1 MPKIKTRRSVLKR
14 YKKTGTGKFLRK
26 KSCNSH
32 LLTKK
37 SSARKRKLSRKDTLS
52 KGESKKLEIMMPY

>member
-1 MPKIKTRRSVLKR
+1 MPKIKTRRAVLKR

-26 KSCNSH
+26 KSGKSH

-37 SSARKRKLSRKDTLS
+37 SSALKRKLSAKKCLS
-52 KGESKKLEIMMPY
+52 KGESAKLLVMMPY

>member
-26 KSCNSH
+26 KSGKSH

-37 SSARKRKLSRKDTLS
+37 SSARKRKLSRKENLS